1 MKRTLFVKLFTVFFF
16 ITFILTAY
24 ILLFSFR
31 TIERHFTRIVTDE
44 LRHFAATLQLTVGP
58 LLDRKAYSEL
68 DALAKRVGKDTGRR
82 ITVIDPSGTVL
93 ADSTADPA
101 TMENHADRPE
111 VQQVLWG
118 REGMSTR
125 FSSTIREEMLYV
137 GVAVPRASD
146 GETIAVL
153 RVSVLLKELRT
164 LMRSIQIRIFLLS
177 VVIVALSLAGAWFFS
192 ASLLRPIRQLIAAA
206 ERTARGDFEGRVFLK
221 QGGELK
227 LLADTYNHMTDKI
240 RQYVAELSGQS
251 EELRTIMSAMQPGLL
266 VFDER
271 GKIRISNRS
280 VETLLHERRITGKYY
295 WEVIDSPEIFA
306 LIKEVQSSAEHASR
320 TPGPDT
326 ASHAETE
333 ARMNGS
339 WYRVSAAHIEPMNET
354 VLILSDITELKN
366 LESIKRDFVMNVS
379 HELRTPLTAIKGYAE
394 TIEGIGGENE
404 KHLEVIKRHTERL
417 INIVRDLL
425 TLSELE
431 EQTAAPPFERIRL
444 DRIASQTLRL
454 FEEAARRRGLE
465 LSLRVE
471 GEPPEVEGDPFML
484 EQLFINLID
493 NSIKYTEK
501 GGVTVTL
508 KPGET
513 SPAGREAVFVVQ
525 DTGIGISERHLP
537 RIFERFYTVDKSRSR
552 KLGGTGLGL
561 AIVKHIV
568 LIHRGRIDVESTPGE
583 GTAFTVRLPSASL

>member
-1 MKRTLFVKLFTVFFF
+1 
-16 ITFILTAY
+16 
-24 ILLFSFR
+24 
-31 TIERHFTRIVTDE
+31 
-44 LRHFAATLQLTVGP
+44 
-58 LLDRKAYSEL
+58 
-68 DALAKRVGKDTGRR
+68 
-82 ITVIDPSGTVL
+82 
-93 ADSTADPA
+93 
-101 TMENHADRPE
+101 
-111 VQQVLWG
+111 
-118 REGMSTR
+118 
-125 FSSTIREEMLYV
+125 
-137 GVAVPRASD
+137 
-146 GETIAVL
+146 
-153 RVSVLLKELRT
+153 
-164 LMRSIQIRIFLLS
+164 
-177 VVIVALSLAGAWFFS
+177 
-192 ASLLRPIRQLIAAA
+192 
-206 ERTARGDFEGRVFLK
+206 
-221 QGGELK
+221 
-227 LLADTYNHMTDKI
+227 
-240 RQYVAELSGQS
+240 
-251 EELRTIMSAMQPGLL
+251 
-266 VFDER
+266 
-271 GKIRISNRS
+271 
-280 VETLLHERRITGKYY
+280 
-295 WEVIDSPEIFA
+295 
-306 LIKEVQSSAEHASR
+306 
-320 TPGPDT
+320 
-326 ASHAETE
+326 
-333 ARMNGS
+333 
-339 WYRVSAAHIEPMNET
+339 MNET